1 MKPAA
6 SSSGVRGRYG
16 GFGVKSV
23 AGLVAAPRPPPPNP
37 VARTGA
43 PGACF
48 TALPA
53 ISYCPSMTAM
63 LARRPAPSGVNVRT
77 DEIGV
82 PWIVIEYLRIRLLP
96 AAEM

>member
-16 GFGVKSV
+16 VFGVKSV
-23 AGLVAAPRPPPPNP
+23 AALVAAPRPPPPNP

-48 TALPA
+48 AALPD
-53 ISYCPSMTAM
+53 ISYCPSMIAM
-63 LARRPAPSGVNVRT
+63 LARRPAPSGVSVRT
-77 DEIGV
+77 VEIGV
-82 PWIVIEYLRIRLLP
+82 P
-96 AAEM
+96 